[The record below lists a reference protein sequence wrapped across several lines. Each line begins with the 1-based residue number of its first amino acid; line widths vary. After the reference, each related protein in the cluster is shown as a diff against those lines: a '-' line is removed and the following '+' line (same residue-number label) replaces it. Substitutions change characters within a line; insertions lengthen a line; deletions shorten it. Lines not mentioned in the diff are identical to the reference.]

1 METKNSKTCFAGTDC
16 KTREAEL
23 QSSSAAYSDVGGR
36 KALDISLADS
46 TVKFDYYSS
55 SVGMNLLAERKI
67 NKIELTGKSSRLNRR
82 TVEVYASSDGTDGT
96 WKKVP
101 DITFVPDREGTTL
114 LFAEPVDAQYLK
126 VHSTYDER
134 DKAYKP
140 IDNSTVSGTPAQLVE
155 VYYSADGEDISWTF
169 DARGNRLTETKYE
182 GGASTGNITLE
193 YYANSDLIKTRGT
206 WQFNYD
212 KNGNMLSRGTDGT
225 WNGISY
231 DWAADKGEL
240 WEYGYDL
247 SNRLISVK
255 KSAAGTDG
263 LKAIASYAYDIR
275 GLRVE
280 SAKDSGVTYYQY
292 GLKGE
297 LLWSDDGSTQE
308 KYVYANSTI
317 WAEVR
322 TTSVKD
328 ATYYH
333 HTDHLGTTETI
344 TDAAGT
350 VVWDASYE
358 AYGKL
363 VHENGTVSF
372 KASFTGKQVDAD
384 TGLYYFNAR
393 WYDAELGRFVT
404 EDPARDG
411 SNWYEYCG
419 NRPLTQTDPDGKAPI
434 ICDDTS
440 GRPVA
445 AIPGRDVKSET
456 SIQVVRNID
465 PERYQQK
472 EHPDFYQDTTA
483 IKIRDQ
489 KIYEMD
495 SQASA
500 SAKGPYAYG
509 VKVENLKEGV
519 HSGTLESKSGN
530 GFYNDIIRIDGSEIL
545 MHPNQKTAIAGSK
558 EWHTPC
564 SAGCDVSH
572 VNDFNGMV
580 SQLKGLGFEYK
591 KRSSGV
597 ADLDTVKVEYIK
609 KY

>member
-1 METKNSKTCFAGTDC
+1 
-16 KTREAEL
+16 
-23 QSSSAAYSDVGGR
+23 
-36 KALDISLADS
+36 
-46 TVKFDYYSS
+46 
-55 SVGMNLLAERKI
+55 
-67 NKIELTGKSSRLNRR
+67 
-82 TVEVYASSDGTDGT
+82 
-96 WKKVP
+96 
-101 DITFVPDREGTTL
+101 
-114 LFAEPVDAQYLK
+114 
-126 VHSTYDER
+126 
-134 DKAYKP
+134 
-140 IDNSTVSGTPAQLVE
+140 VSGTPAQLVE

-182 GGASTGNITLE
+182 GGASTGNITLS
-193 YYANSDLIKTRGT
+193 YYDNSDLIKTRGS

-225 WNGISY
+225 WNGSSY
-231 DWAADKGEL
+231 DWAADSGEL
-240 WEYGYDL
+240 WEYEYDL

-280 SAKDSGVTYYQY
+280 SVKDSGVTYYQY

-308 KYVYANSTI
+308 KYVYANAKI

-322 TTSVKD
+322 TTGGEN

-333 HTDHLGTTETI
+333 HVDHLGTTETI

-350 VVWDASYE
+350 VIWDASYE

-419 NRPLTQTDPDGKAPI
+419 NNPLKYTDPDGRENGMPSYVEDIMK
-434 ICDDTS
+434 T
-440 GRPVA
+440 
-445 AIPGRDVKSET
+445 
-456 SIQVVRNID
+456 
-465 PERYQQK
+465 
-472 EHPDFYQDTTA
+472 
-483 IKIRDQ
+483 Q
-489 KIYEMD
+489 KINARVRDGSMSELPIEGPCYMRTLQGVAESYTGKNLSQSDIKSAITNLINNGNLEENSFLVNDGPAVIKDALGRLGVD
-495 SQASA
+495 SNDIT
-500 SAKGPYAYG
+500 
-509 VKVENLKEGV
+509 VKISRPGD
-519 HSGTLESKSGN
+519 KS
-530 GFYNDIIRIDGSEIL
+530 YNDTKESATASLRNVGRADQPDATSLGHWQEGDKNGEFVFDPISGASEGGRKNFSDNTRFIIIK
-545 MHPNQKTAIAGSK
+545 PK
-558 EWHTPC
+558 EE
-564 SAGCDVSH
+564 
-572 VNDFNGMV
+572 N
-580 SQLKGLGFEYK
+580 
-591 KRSSGV
+591 
-597 ADLDTVKVEYIK
+597 
-609 KY
+609 